1 MVGARGARRHPV
13 AELRPSCAPQATP
26 PDFAF
31 DETDPDTLVVHYRSA
46 RRLCVLAMGMIE
58 GAAAHYGQR
67 AEVAQTSCTLDGAD
81 HCVLSVSFAA

>member
-1 MVGARGARRHPV
+1 
-13 AELRPSCAPQATP
+13 
-26 PDFAF
+26 
-31 DETDPDTLVVHYRSA
+31 
-46 RRLCVLAMGMIE
+46 MGMIE